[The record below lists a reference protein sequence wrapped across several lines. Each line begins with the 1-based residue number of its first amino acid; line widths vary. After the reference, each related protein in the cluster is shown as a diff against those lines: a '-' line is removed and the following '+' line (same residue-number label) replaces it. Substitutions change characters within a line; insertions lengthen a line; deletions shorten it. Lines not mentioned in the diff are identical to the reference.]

1 MRTITDSDLFR
12 KDVVDKLDKLI
23 GDGDISENLENGILE
38 YASKEANQ
46 QKIIIRW
53 DNPTFTQLY
62 IDRLRSIYLNL
73 NNPTLLAN
81 LTNGEIKAE
90 SLAHM
95 THQEMDPEHWR
106 ELLEKKSKRDENKY
120 SNNAQASTDMF
131 TCRKCKSKR
140 CTYYELQ
147 TRSADEPAT
156 IFITCLDCG
165 KNWKS

>member
-1 MRTITDSDLFR
+1 M
-12 KDVVDKLDKLI
+12 
-23 GDGDISENLENGILE
+23 
-38 YASKEANQ
+38 
-46 QKIIIRW
+46 
-53 DNPTFTQLY
+53 
-62 IDRLRSIYLNL
+62 